1 MENIYEINMKNIE
14 RDVDTLR
21 ITKRSPIVEVFSALV
36 QGEKPSV
43 KGEVIDASVKTIKE
57 MCSKA
62 IDGDPVARSEI
73 NTIIRFAIEPKLL
86 ERIKLFSFMGTYHT
100 VGYHEAVMVKTYNY
114 ESVDS
119 RFQASSSDVPFAA
132 LNYKEYPIGTQTIS
146 GGFAVD
152 YRELQSGNFDGNIG
166 EGINQVQTDMF
177 NKCVYFVTKVLHDGI
192 KNATGVKH
200 FHEANGIV
208 KTSVDDMLKTMRRYG
223 KVNMCGDYS
232 TISAFNDF
240 MGYKTFGDTTIPFG
254 SNVVA
259 DEIRKTGLVSYYNGA
274 FITELPNGINFT
286 KLNKEGNDFEL
297 YLPQGLL
304 FFIPQGSISPLQ
316 IFQRGGLTSM
326 VGDDIVTRQHLTRFD
341 MEIGADVARG
351 MEHWIGL
358 VSDLNYDIPE
368 I

>member
-1 MENIYEINMKNIE
+1 MENIYEINMKNVE

-21 ITKRSPIVEVFSALV
+21 ITKKSPIVEVFSALV
-36 QGEKPSV
+36 QGNTPKLNGKIVDKSV
-43 KGEVIDASVKTIKE
+43 EAIKE

-62 IDGDPVARSEI
+62 LNGDSVARSEI
-73 NTIIRFAIEPKLL
+73 NTIIRFSIEPALL

-100 VGYHEAVMVKTYNY
+100 LAYHEAAMVKTYNY

-152 YRELQSGNFDGNIG
+152 YRELQSGNFDGNVA

-177 NKCVYFVTKVLHDGI
+177 NKCVYFVTRVLYDGI
-192 KNATGVKH
+192 KNAKGVKH
-200 FHEANGIV
+200 FHEESGIV
-208 KTSVDDMLKTMRRYG
+208 KSSVDEMLKTMRRYG
-223 KVNMCGDYS
+223 RVNICGDFS
-232 TISAFNDF
+232 VVSAFNDF

-274 FITELPNGINFT
+274 FITELPNSINFT
-286 KLNKEGNDFEL
+286 KLNKDGTDYDL

-304 FFIPQGSISPLQ
+304 FFLPQGSISPLQ
-316 IFQRGGLTSM
+316 IFQRGGMTSM
-326 VGDDIVTRQHLTRFD
+326 AGEDIVTRQHLTRFD
-341 MEIGADVARG
+341 LEIGADVARG

-358 VSDLNYDIPE
+358 VSDLNYEVPE
-368 I
+368 V